1 MKRLVFYFLFSG
13 SCLAV
18 FSQDTPVPEKY
29 DSTYYERYPHKLAI
43 GPILSKKNTTFA
55 IGSKEQGG
63 PLRYS
68 TNTPTR
74 VGVSVGYDWLSVSA
88 SVGLGTLDPDYK
100 KDKGK
105 TKSINF
111 QWSVT
116 GQSVLADLHF
126 QVNKG
131 LYLRGE
137 QDPSFSSEPYYVRPD
152 IRTQIFGVTVRKI
165 LNSRQFSIKPP
176 FVFDTWQK
184 RSAGSFMLGGE
195 FVYGSARGDS
205 ALVPAGLAQHFPDAA
220 VNHMHYIMFG
230 PTLAYAH
237 SFVISNHFFVTAVA
251 SVNGDAAQTFEQN
264 TSGDQKTR
272 WYFTPNISMR
282 GAIGYNARD
291 WELVASAISNRFF
304 IGANEKDIHYQ
315 NYSDQFRLAY
325 IRRIN
330 AGKAI
335 PAAVNWGRKIIETL
349 GFGFLID

>member
-1 MKRLVFYFLFSG
+1 MKQLILYILFLG
-13 SCLAV
+13 LCLPA
-18 FSQDTPVPEKY
+18 FSQDDLSLQKN
-29 DSTYYERYPHKLAI
+29 DSTYYQRYPHKLAI
-43 GPILSKKNTTFA
+43 GPIFSKKNTTFA
-55 IGSKEQGG
+55 IGSKDQDA

-74 VGVSVGYDWLSVSA
+74 LGVSVGYDWLSVSA

-131 LYLRGE
+131 LYLRRE
-137 QDPSFSSEPYYVRPD
+137 QDPSFGTGPYYVRPD
-152 IRTQIFGVTVRKI
+152 IRTQIFGATVRKI
-165 LNSRQFSIKPP
+165 LNSRQFSVKPP

-184 RSAGSFMLGGE
+184 KSAGSFMVGGE

-205 ALVPAGLAQHFPDAA
+205 ALVPAGLAAHFPDASI
-220 VNHMHYIMFG
+220 NNMHYILFG
-230 PTLAYAH
+230 PTVAYAH
-237 SFVISNHFFVTAVA
+237 SFVIKNHFFVTAVA
-251 SVNGDAAQTFEQN
+251 SVNGDAAQTFEQSI
-264 TSGDQKTR
+264 TGDQKTR
-272 WYFTPNISMR
+272 WYFTPNVSMR
-282 GAIGYNARD
+282 GAVGYNTSN
-291 WELVASAISNRFF
+291 WELVASVISNRFF

-335 PAAVNWGRKIIETL
+335 PAAVNWGRKVIETL